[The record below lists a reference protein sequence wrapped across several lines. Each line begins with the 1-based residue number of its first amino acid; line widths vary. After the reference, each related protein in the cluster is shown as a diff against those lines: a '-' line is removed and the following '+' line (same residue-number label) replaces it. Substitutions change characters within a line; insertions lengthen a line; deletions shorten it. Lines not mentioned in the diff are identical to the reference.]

1 MNKLDLRRILSNM
14 RASVPEE
21 IKKELTEQY
30 GSYVIDDEGREF
42 PYTEQD
48 VYEQMRKK
56 LRRF

>member
-1 MNKLDLRRILSNM
+1 MNKLILRRIFSNM

-21 IKKELTEQY
+21 IKEELTEQY
-30 GSYVIDDEGREF
+30 GGYVTDDEGHEF

-56 LRRF
+56 LR